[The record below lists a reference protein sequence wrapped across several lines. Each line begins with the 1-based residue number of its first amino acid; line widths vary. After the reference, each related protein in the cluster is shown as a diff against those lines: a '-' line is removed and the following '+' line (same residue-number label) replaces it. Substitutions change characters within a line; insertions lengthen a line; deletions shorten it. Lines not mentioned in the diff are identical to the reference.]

1 MNEYKVKLEELL
13 PVIEECLDTG
23 RSFTF
28 SPNGVSMLPMLRQGR
43 DTVTLSPLPER
54 LRKYDLPL
62 YRRPDGK
69 FILHRIVGTAADGS
83 YVCIGDHQFVFET
96 GVKPDWM
103 IAVVTK
109 FTRDG
114 REHSVREWTYRL
126 YCRIW
131 HYSRTPRRILQK
143 IRSGFG
149 RLFAADKTHTTL
161 S

>member
-1 MNEYKVKLEELL
+1 MSEQRVKLEDLL
-13 PVIEECLDTG
+13 PLMEECLKDG

-28 SPNGVSMLPMLRQGR
+28 SPHGVSMLPMLRQGR

-54 LRKYDLPL
+54 LQKYDLPL

-69 FILHRIVGTAADGS
+69 FILHRIVGTSADGT
-83 YVCIGDHQFVFET
+83 YTCIGDHQFVYEN
-96 GVKPDWM
+96 GVRPEWM

-109 FTRDG
+109 FTRDKC
-114 REHSVREWTYRL
+114 EHSVREWQYCL

-131 HYSRTPRRILQK
+131 NYSRIPRKILQK
-143 IRSGFG
+143 IRHRIGCLFG
-149 RLFAADKTHTTL
+149 TDKK

>member
-1 MNEYKVKLEELL
+1 MSEYKVQLDDLF
-13 PVIEECLDTG
+13 PVIDECLKTG

-28 SPNGVSMLPMLRQGR
+28 SPHGVSMLPMLRQGR

-69 FILHRIVGTAADGS
+69 FILHRIVGVQADGT
-83 YVCIGDHQFVFET
+83 YICIGDHQFVFEKD
-96 GVKPDWM
+96 VKQEWM

-114 REHSVREWTYRL
+114 REHSVKDWKYRL

-131 HYSRTPRRILQK
+131 HHTRRLRRFLHQV
-143 IRSGFG
+143 RNF
-149 RLFAADKTHTTL
+149 LHNHF
-161 S
+161 